1 MRSIRGEDDAPEATE
16 SPRGASTYPE
26 SLRALDSRSSACSAC
41 NTRNRSNLYT
51 LLMPPAP
58 DWFWIVSPL
67 ILIAG
72 WFVVN
77 AITSKRELNNWRR
90 TTLTNA
96 VSSMIEASNKRRSL
110 VGKIENARERPKDL
124 IEEQEHLMLT
134 ASQQIEICMA
144 EDVSRFC
151 TAIELMHKR
160 SNIAIY
166 ALQEG
171 WGSDNG
177 NPVSLLNV
185 EEIRVNVKAAHMDT
199 EQLTWYH
206 NQLIRQLQIEL
217 GLRKFEF
224 NPDHAQVL
232 NRKPNRKIR
241 LPARLRKWIYTK
253 RSERSYNR
261 SIKKLPSVKP

>member
-1 MRSIRGEDDAPEATE
+1 
-16 SPRGASTYPE
+16 
-26 SLRALDSRSSACSAC
+26 
-41 NTRNRSNLYT
+41 
-51 LLMPPAP
+51 MPPAP

-110 VGKIENARERPKDL
+110 VSKIEQDARERAQSA
-124 IEEQEHLMLT
+124 IEEQEHVMLT

-144 EDVSRFC
+144 DDLARFC
-151 TAIELMHKR
+151 NTIDLMHRR
-160 SNIAIY
+160 SNNAICI
-166 ALQEG
+166 LEEG
-171 WGSDNG
+171 WGSDKG
-177 NPVSLLNV
+177 RRVSLLNV
-185 EEIRVNVKAAHMDT
+185 EEIETNLAAARMDSV
-199 EQLTWYH
+199 QLTWNH
-206 NQLIRQLQIEL
+206 NELIKHLQIEL

-241 LPARLRKWIYTK
+241 LPARLRKWIYIK
-253 RSERSYNR
+253 KSERSYNR
-261 SIKKLPSVKP
+261 SIKNLPSVKP